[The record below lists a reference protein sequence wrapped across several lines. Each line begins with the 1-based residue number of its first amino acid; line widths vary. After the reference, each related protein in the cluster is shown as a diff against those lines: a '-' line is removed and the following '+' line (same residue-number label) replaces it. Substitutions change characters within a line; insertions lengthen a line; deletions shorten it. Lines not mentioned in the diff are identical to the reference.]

1 MLSVV
6 LSSCASFSIYE
17 SDMGRISLVE
27 NISCLDEELAFET
40 REAGFVEFGRV
51 FCFDQIVCRQKETTL
66 HFYA

>member
-1 MLSVV
+1 
-6 LSSCASFSIYE
+6 
-17 SDMGRISLVE
+17 MGRISLVE

>member
-1 MLSVV
+1 MKVI
-6 LSSCASFSIYE
+6 CEE
-17 SDMGRISLVE
+17 SRVE

-51 FCFDQIVCRQKETTL
+51 FCFDQIVCRQKEKTL